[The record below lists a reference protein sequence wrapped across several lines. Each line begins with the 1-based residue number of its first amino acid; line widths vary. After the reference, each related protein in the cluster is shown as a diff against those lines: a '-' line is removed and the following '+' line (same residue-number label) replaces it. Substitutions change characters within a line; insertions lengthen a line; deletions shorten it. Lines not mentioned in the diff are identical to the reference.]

1 MKKTRWLMLLLGMAA
16 CLALTAGLSGCSGDD
31 DDDSSSGS
39 ATRPITSVGNPNDWK
54 TLVLSDSLTN
64 GGTKAT
70 MIGGG
75 EFTAEGYHFTSHEGY
90 IIYDTTVV
98 GNFRVEFDTKGF
110 DPNEPYHDPDDQST
124 ILFMQDAPLGTNWT
138 QWQTIPHCLF
148 QMIKM
153 TWYPGGE
160 QSANGLKVKGG
171 CDGGATGFEVSSYYH
186 RDNGVFL
193 ASHPLEWN
201 PETTYHWVVTVK
213 NGHTEIFRDGVQ
225 MMSGEGFWPGDPM
238 RFFFGGT
245 GMFFG
250 QLSPDNV
257 TFSNINIYQE

>member
-16 CLALTAGLSGCSGDD
+16 CLALTAGLIGCGSDD
-31 DDDSSSGS
+31 DDDAVTSGS
-39 ATRPITSVGNPNDWK
+39 STRPITSVGNPNDWK

-75 EFTAEGYHFTSHEGY
+75 EFTVEGYHFTSHEAY

-110 DPNEPYHDPDDQST
+110 DPNETYHDPDDQST
-124 ILFMQDAPLGTNWT
+124 ILFMQDAPLGTDWT
-138 QWQTIPHCLF
+138 RWQTIENCLF
-148 QMIKM
+148 QMIKL
-153 TWYPGGE
+153 TWYPGGD
-160 QSANGLKVKGG
+160 QSAGQMKVKGACG
-171 CDGGATGFEVSSYYH
+171 GGNGYEVWSYMPGPGGAWVGSVP
-186 RDNGVFL
+186 D
-193 ASHPLEWN
+193 WN

-213 NGHTEIFRDGVQ
+213 NGHVETFVN
-225 MMSGEGFWPGDPM
+225 GEMLYWGDGFWPGDPI

-245 GMFFG
+245 GMYFG
-250 QLSPDNV
+250 KISPDNV
-257 TFSNINIYQE
+257 TYSNINIYQE